1 MKLSTL
7 KFEVM
12 AMFTQRKSFFKG
24 KLFYII
30 ILVLFAFGLWL
41 NQPVEERSPTDV
53 NTGTDY
59 SDASDR
65 SAKKNGQADKGN
77 YDILDGIVDMNDP
90 ISTSSGA
97 AGTDTSNNGISTAVH
112 EGKSYYLI
120 KEVDGVIKIFHYNE
134 DGKESLIKETDIAFS
149 LLSVTDQ
156 TLFKKGVIRHSPEE
170 LDELLQ
176 DFES

>member
-1 MKLSTL
+1 
-7 KFEVM
+7 M

-30 ILVLFAFGLWL
+30 LLLLFAFGLWL
-41 NQPVEERSPTDV
+41 NQPIKEKAPDDI

-59 SDASDR
+59 PEAGDKAVKQGEGG
-65 SAKKNGQADKGN
+65 AKGD
-77 YDILDGIVDMNDP
+77 YDILDSIIEKNQPVSTSEGAVGAGNDP
-90 ISTSSGA
+90 VA
-97 AGTDTSNNGISTAVH
+97 ADLEDKG
-112 EGKSYYLI
+112 YYLV
-120 KEVDGVIKIFHYNE
+120 KEINGVIKIFYYDNE
-134 DGKESLIKETDIAFS
+134 GKESLVRETDIAFS

-156 TLFKKGVIRHSPEE
+156 TLFQKGVIRHSPEE